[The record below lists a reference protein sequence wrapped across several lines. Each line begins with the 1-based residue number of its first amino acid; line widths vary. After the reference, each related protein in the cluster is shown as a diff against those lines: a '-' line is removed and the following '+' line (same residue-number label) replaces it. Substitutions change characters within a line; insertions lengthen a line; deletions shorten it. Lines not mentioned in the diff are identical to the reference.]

1 MTGPVFA
8 PAACPTDL
16 TDSIRK
22 LSFPC
27 MESPVAASLRGL
39 VGLRVSLPGH
49 FAEPVTIEDAR
60 PLGAGA
66 ELRVRLATGA
76 LDEAVLS
83 DDDLGPLLDIEP
95 QTHTAHAPA
104 DAEKLRLLVESTRI
118 RLAYAYDRQFAV
130 SLSGIRTLPHQIEA
144 VYRKMLPQPRLRF
157 LLADD
162 PGAGKT
168 IMAGLLVK
176 ELKLR
181 EAIDRCLILVPAPL
195 TIQWQDELLRFFG
208 EPFQIIHSANDQ
220 QQLLNLWEREAQV
233 ISSID
238 YAKQDDVRERVW
250 RQRWDL
256 VIVDEAH
263 KCSAYTKRA
272 AGRGDEV
279 ERTKRYQ
286 LAERLSEHC
295 DNLLLLTATPHHGD
309 DDRFAHFIRLLDR
322 DLFPEPHRA
331 GEDAGRVRRAIL
343 RLGED
348 CPWSLRRLKEDLK
361 DLRGRRLFPDRHVGT
376 VSFNLGLEEYAIYK
390 AVTAY
395 INEFLPQATGRRK
408 NSVALVRTVFQR
420 RLASSTRA
428 IHESL
433 LRRRTRLTNLVKEL
447 EGLTP
452 VQRAKRLAQL
462 AGRLADTE
470 QDEGDLDEHARD
482 DLVDGATAA
491 VELDQLRAEIA
502 ALGDVAARVGRVR
515 DSGRDSK
522 LVALRECLTRAEF
535 NELQD
540 GRGKLLIFTEHRDTL
555 NHLREH
561 LASWGYSTCE
571 IHGGMNPHERKR
583 AQEEFRTSRQICI
596 ATEAAG
602 EGINLQ
608 FCHLMVNYDLPWNPT
623 RLEQRLGRIHRI
635 GQPRDVY
642 AFNFVATS
650 SEDGQPVIEGRILER
665 LLNKLERMRDA
676 LGDRVFDVVGEV
688 LSLNKVNLP
697 DMLREVAYEPRRLDD
712 YLDEIERID
721 PRQLELYE
729 DATGIA
735 LARAHVDFSSFAT
748 ANLEAEERR
757 LMPRYVESHFL
768 NAAGAVGL
776 RTESRADGLWRIEH
790 VLADL
795 RSERLAAVR
804 RLGKPD
810 AGYRKLTFYKE
821 HLEQDQ
827 HLDAVLLGPG
837 HPLYGAV
844 DEKLR
849 ERLHAIVG
857 QTAVYV
863 DTAAES
869 PYRLHFYEIAVRGQ
883 TTSGEAATIHAEL
896 VGVREALGETIAAA
910 GRYSV
915 VPADALID
923 LPAHPR
929 PPQTL
934 PEIDREPVSDY
945 VKSTVQMD
953 RRHEAQTERGRYADV
968 ARDYLGRSFE
978 ARVRTAQSR
987 VMALRLREAKEPEVA
1002 LARQRAE
1009 QDLEDLGRTRKERLA
1024 GVDRLRI
1031 ARHGPVRHVA
1041 SCLVLPP
1048 ATNADD
1054 FPVPADEPDARLR
1067 RRIELAAEKVV
1078 VAHEEARGRECER
1091 VGHLKIGFD
1100 VRSLAP
1106 PDPQTGYRDPV
1117 TGVRRIEVK
1126 GRRRGQPVRLT
1137 TNEWYKAQQLGD
1149 TYWLYVVWDPLN
1161 DPDPVPLMVRN
1172 PAKCLDHAKKEVV
1185 AARYYDLP
1193 ADAVEQ
1199 AVRDQ
1204 AEKPGMN
1211 GA

>member
-1 MTGPVFA
+1 MAEA
-8 PAACPTDL
+8 P
-16 TDSIRK
+16 
-22 LSFPC
+22 LS
-27 MESPVAASLRGL
+27 AQIGR
-39 VGLRVSLPGH
+39 RVSLPGH
-49 FAEPVTIEDAR
+49 FDVPVILEDVR
-60 PLGAGA
+60 PLGADGSTGY
-66 ELRVRLATGA
+66 ECRVRLPGGA
-76 LDEAVLS
+76 LEEAVIS
-83 DDDLGPLLDIEP
+83 SEEAAAVCAAGAGEEEA
-95 QTHTAHAPA
+95 TAARPA
-104 DAEKLRLLVESTRI
+104 DPEKLRLLIESARI

-168 IMAGLLVK
+168 IMAGLLIK

-181 EAIDRCLILVPAPL
+181 EAVDRCLILVPAPL

-233 ISSID
+233 VSSID

-250 RQRWDL
+250 QQHWDL
-256 VIVDEAH
+256 VIIDEAH
-263 KCSAYTKRA
+263 KCSAYTKRS

-309 DDRFAHFIRLLDR
+309 DDRFAHFIRLIDR
-322 DLFPEPHRA
+322 DLFPEPHRF
-331 GEDAGRVRRAIL
+331 GEEAGRVRRDVL
-343 RLGED
+343 QLGED

-361 DLRGRRLFPDRHVGT
+361 DLHGRRLFPDRHVHT
-376 VSFNLGLEEYAIYK
+376 VRFDLGAQEYAIYK

-433 LRRRTRLTNLVKEL
+433 LRRRTRLAELVEEL
-447 EGLTP
+447 DRLP
-452 VQRAKRLAQL
+452 PAQRARRLAQIS
-462 AGRLADTE
+462 GRIADAE
-470 QDEGDLDEHARD
+470 QDEDDLDETSRD
-482 DLVDGATAA
+482 ALIDETTAA
-491 VELDQLRAEIA
+491 LELDQLRAEVA
-502 ALGDVAARVGRVR
+502 ALGDLAARVGRVR
-515 DSGRDSK
+515 EDGRDSK
-522 LVALRECLTRAEF
+522 LIALRECLERAEF
-535 NELQD
+535 EELKD
-540 GRGKLLIFTEHRDTL
+540 GRGKLLVFTEHRDTL
-555 NHLREH
+555 NHLRDH
-561 LASWGYSTCE
+561 LESWGYSTCE
-571 IHGGMNPHERKR
+571 IHGGMNPRDRKQ
-583 AQEEFRTSRQICI
+583 AQEDFRTSRQVCV

-635 GQPRDVY
+635 GQSRDVY
-642 AFNFVATS
+642 AFNFVAIS

-665 LLNKLERMRDA
+665 LLSKLDRMRDA

-697 DMLREVAYEPRRLDD
+697 EMLREVAYEPRRLDD
-712 YLDEIERID
+712 YLDAIEQID
-721 PRQLELYE
+721 PKQLELYE

-735 LARAHVDFSSFAT
+735 LARAHVDFSAFAR

-768 NAAGAVGL
+768 NAARAVGL
-776 RTESRADGLWRIEH
+776 RTEARADGLWRVEH
-790 VLADL
+790 VRADL

-804 RLGKPD
+804 RLGKPE
-810 AGYRKLTFYKE
+810 ASYRKLTFYKE
-821 HLEQDQ
+821 HLDQDR

-837 HPLYGAV
+837 HPVYGAV
-844 DEKLR
+844 DERLQELLG
-849 ERLHAIVG
+849 ERLAAR
-857 QTAVYV
+857 TAVYV
-863 DTAAES
+863 DPLGET
-869 PYRLHFYEIAVRGQ
+869 PYRLHFYEIAIRGQ
-883 TTSGEAATIHAEL
+883 TTGGEATAIHAEL
-896 VGVREALGETIAAA
+896 VALREEIGEGIDAAD
-910 GRYSV
+910 RYGV

-923 LPAHPR
+923 LPAHPH
-929 PPQTL
+929 PPATL
-934 PEIDREPVSDY
+934 PEIDQGPIGDH
-945 VKSTVQMD
+945 VKATIQME
-953 RRHEAQTERGRYADV
+953 RRREAQADRGHYADV
-968 ARDYLGRSFE
+968 AREYLEKSFA
-978 ARVRTAQSR
+978 ARVRASQDR
-987 VMALRLREAKEPEVA
+987 VMGLRAREPKEPEVT

-1009 QDLEDLGRTRKERLA
+1009 QDLADLERTQRERLA
-1024 GVDRLRI
+1024 GIERLRI
-1031 ARHGPVRHVA
+1031 ARHGPVLHVA

-1048 ATNADD
+1048 DTDTD
-1054 FPVPADEPDARLR
+1054 RFLELVEEPDPALTR
-1067 RRIELAAEKVV
+1067 RVELAAEDVV
-1078 VAHEEARGRECER
+1078 VACEEAQGRECER
-1091 VGHLKIGFD
+1091 VGHQKIGFD
-1100 VRSLAP
+1100 IRSLAP

-1126 GRRRGQPVRLT
+1126 GRKRGQPVRLT

-1149 TYWLYVVWDPLN
+1149 TYWLYVVWDPLD
-1161 DPDPVPLMVRN
+1161 DPDPTPLMIRN
-1172 PAKCLDHAKKEVV
+1172 PAKHLDYAKREVV

-1193 ADAVEQ
+1193 AEAVEQ
-1199 AVRDQ
+1199 VSRTQ
-1204 AEKPGMN
+1204 ERE
-1211 GA
+1211 